1 MCRIYKVEEERI
13 RVGSDISS
21 WRRMNQGWVG
31 CIMLRKNGSGLG
43 RIYQVE
49 EERIRV
55 GSDIYQFEKNGS
67 GLGRIY
73 QVLEE
78 LIRVGSDI
86 LV

>member
-1 MCRIYKVEEERI
+1 MNIDIYFIHTWIVYINLRKMAKGC
-13 RVGSDISS
+13 VGYIK
-21 WRRMNQGWVG
+21 
-31 CIMLRKNGSGLG
+31 LRKNGSGLG

-78 LIRVGSDI
+78 RLRVGSDI